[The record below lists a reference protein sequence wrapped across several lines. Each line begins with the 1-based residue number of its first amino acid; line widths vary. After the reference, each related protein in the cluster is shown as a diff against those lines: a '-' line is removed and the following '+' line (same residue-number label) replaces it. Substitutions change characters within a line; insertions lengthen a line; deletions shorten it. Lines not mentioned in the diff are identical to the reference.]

1 MQQPSQIIKEYRITE
16 KATDLQSQKNQYTFE
31 VFQKASRTE
40 VAQAVAKLFNVKVA
54 KVNILN
60 QKGKTVRSRT
70 VRGKF
75 GKKPNI
81 KKAIVTLKEGS
92 AIELV

>member
-1 MQQPSQIIKEYRITE
+1 MLQPSQIIKEYRITE
-16 KATDLQSQKNQYTFE
+16 KATDLQAQKNQYTFE
-31 VFQKASRTE
+31 VYQGVNRIQ
-40 VAQAVAKLFNVKVA
+40 VAQAVAKLFNVEVA

-60 QKGKTVRSRT
+60 QKGKLVRSRT
-70 VRGKF
+70 ARGKF
-75 GKKPNI
+75 GRKPNI